1 MKLCN
6 EAITV
11 FNSRLD
17 TETDKDVYV
26 GTVITGASWFCE
38 IVSTVDNGLKAANRF
53 TIRIP
58 VDADFS
64 DKTYVTPQEYA
75 VAADVSNLFTLA
87 NGDIVVRGAVS
98 DENHR
103 PKDLHDQYEAFTI
116 LGVTDNRRAKGPHW
130 KVVGS

>member
-6 EAITV
+6 ETITV

-17 TETDKDVYV
+17 TETDKDIYT

-53 TIRIP
+53 IIRIP

-75 VAADVSNLFTLA
+75 AADDISGLFTLK
-87 NGDIVVRGAVS
+87 NGDIIVKGAVS
-98 DENHR
+98 GENPR
-103 PKDLHDQYEAFTI
+103 PKTLHDQYEAFTV
-116 LGVTDNRRAKGPHW
+116 LGVTDNRRAKSPHW